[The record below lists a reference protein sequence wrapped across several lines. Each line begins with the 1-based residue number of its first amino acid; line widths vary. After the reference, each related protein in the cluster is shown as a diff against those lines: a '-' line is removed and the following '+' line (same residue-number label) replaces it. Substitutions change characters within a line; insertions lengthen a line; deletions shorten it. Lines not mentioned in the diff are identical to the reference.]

1 MKLGWISWTIISEIL
16 LLWYDVLQRSDW
28 ACHWRTCKTFGI
40 PRWFYISQVAA
51 EFGHPSIVE
60 ALLQHG
66 AKVDGQHAKGRATAL
81 MLSAKCGHLR
91 VLNELLSH
99 GATVDLGDVKG
110 RQALHHAAIG
120 GHHLVAK
127 SLLRASAEVYCHDT
141 CGRTPLHLATLALN
155 ETWWMVDRFSI
166 NALWCKNLSVLF
178 KLLGAANSIS
188 SKEWSNEV
196 WCRIDAQ
203 HVKVMKRKR
212 TSLDA

>member
-1 MKLGWISWTIISEIL
+1 M
-16 LLWYDVLQRSDW
+16 
-28 ACHWRTCKTFGI
+28 
-40 PRWFYISQVAA
+40 AA

-60 ALLQHG
+60 TLLQHG
-66 AKVDGQHAKGRATAL
+66 AQVDAQNAKGRATAL

-99 GATVDLGDVKG
+99 GATVALRDVKG

-155 ETWWMVDRFSI
+155 DTWWMVDRFSI
-166 NALWCKNLSVLF
+166 NAKIDVFYLSFLE
-178 KLLGAANSIS
+178 L
-188 SKEWSNEV
+188 
-196 WCRIDAQ
+196 Q
-203 HVKVMKRKR
+203 
-212 TSLDA
+212 TP